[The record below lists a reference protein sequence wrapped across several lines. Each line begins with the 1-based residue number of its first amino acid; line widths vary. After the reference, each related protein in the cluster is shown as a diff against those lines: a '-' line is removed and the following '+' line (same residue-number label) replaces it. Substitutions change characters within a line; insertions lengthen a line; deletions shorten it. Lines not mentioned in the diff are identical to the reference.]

1 MSNQNAVFIGY
12 KVLIGWFSNM
22 SIKLILKD
30 FMTVKLDC
38 TGFQI
43 KVCGLDRSHHTI
55 ILLMT
60 DKSYCIARNKNN
72 KKRYNKHLMLI
83 RLT

>member
-1 MSNQNAVFIGY
+1 
-12 KVLIGWFSNM
+12 M

-30 FMTVKLDC
+30 FMTVRLDC

-60 DKSYCIARNKNN
+60 DK
-72 KKRYNKHLMLI
+72 
-83 RLT
+83 T